1 VDGRELAVL
10 PVATFSQIDAAVQ
23 KARSAK
29 RAWAAVAIPD
39 RVAAMLRF
47 LDALK
52 AMNDEIVPEL
62 AWQMGRPVRY
72 GGGELR
78 GVEERVRYI
87 AGIAE
92 EALAPF
98 VPEPRAGFTRVIKR
112 EPLGIVLVIAPW
124 NYPYLTAINSI
135 APALI
140 AGNAVILKHAA
151 QTILVG
157 GRFQQ
162 AMEKAGVPDGLFQH
176 LVMGH
181 EDVSRLLASG
191 SVDHVNFTGSVR
203 GGKDIER
210 AAAGSFAS
218 IGLELGGKDPAYVRA
233 DADLAYAVENLVDGA
248 FFNSGQCCCGIERI
262 YVLRRCVATNSVI
275 LLMKQQRLVRWRTHA
290 LPNSCVSRQK
300 KQSRGAHMRT

>member
-1 VDGRELAVL
+1 MPEVRCVSPVDGRELAVL

-29 RAWAAVAIPD
+29 RAWASVPIPE
-39 RVAAMLRF
+39 RVVMMLKF

-62 AWQMGRPVRY
+62 AWQMGRPVRF

-92 EALAPF
+92 DALAPF
-98 VPEPRAGFTRVIKR
+98 VPAPKAGFTRIIKR

-135 APALI
+135 VPALI

-191 SVDHVNFTGSVR
+191 SIDHVNFTGSVR

-248 FFNSGQCCCGIERI
+248 FFNSGQCCCGIEK
-262 YVLRRCVATNSVI
+262 S
-275 LLMKQQRLVRWRTHA
+275 M
-290 LPNSCVSRQK
+290 
-300 KQSRGAHMRT
+300 